1 MTMMMKS
8 VTPHSDISCYPKKFH
23 SKSKT
28 LFFSFGKKKKKN
40 ESRRAFCFAFIKKV
54 RVRRVVGAHEEGFV
68 ARVVLWCFSL
78 SLLEVTTQQ
87 KNALHY
93 ISHISYSRDDVCDS
107 DSHRAL

>member
-1 MTMMMKS
+1 
-8 VTPHSDISCYPKKFH
+8 VLPHTLIYFFFQKNLKK
-23 SKSKT
+23 KT
-28 LFFSFGKKKKKN
+28 KHYFFLLAKKKKKN